1 MNTGAK
7 FLESKYAFLVIIS
20 IFVFVLLILT
30 VVYFKSG
37 PNGREIIT
45 KGMTLFGN
53 AIMILNLLILIYTK
67 LLERIKEQ
75 KDQVAKIN
83 DFSMTAINT
92 MFSQLYKE
100 KANLGDLYSEIFE
113 NKINPDKPIDINYYE
128 TNFLFIVFQIIHNVY
143 RSYYISGADT
153 NKYDASQYDSWENLI
168 LQIIRS
174 PKVQL
179 FYKRY
184 SHLFVS
190 LGFNDYIESQYFS
203 KVPRY
208 IDITPN
214 LHKTVDLATTTTT
227 NPQATKAA

>member
-1 MNTGAK
+1 MGTQSSR
-7 FLESKYAFLVIIS
+7 FLESKYAFLVVVA
-20 IFVFVLLILT
+20 IFVFVLLVLT
-30 VVYFKSG
+30 MIYFKSG
-37 PNGREIIT
+37 PAGREIIT

-75 KDQVAKIN
+75 KDQVGKIN

-92 MFSQLYKE
+92 IFSQFYKE
-100 KANLGDLYSEIFE
+100 KDNLGALYGEIFE
-113 NKINPDKPIDINYYE
+113 DKIDAKKPVELDYYE

-153 NKYDASQYDSWENLI
+153 NKYDVSQYDSWENLI
-168 LQIIRS
+168 LQIVKS

-190 LGFNDYIESQYFS
+190 LGFNDYIEKQYFNR
-203 KVPRY
+203 VPRY
-208 IDITPN
+208 IDINVGLP
-214 LHKTVDLATTTTT
+214 KTV
-227 NPQATKAA
+227 

>member
-1 MNTGAK
+1 MQSGK
-7 FLESKYAFLVIIS
+7 FLESKYAFLVVVA
-20 IFVFVLLILT
+20 IFVFILLSLT

-37 PNGREIIT
+37 PNGRELIT

-53 AIMILNLLILIYTK
+53 AVMILNLLILIYTK

-75 KDQVAKIN
+75 KDQVVKIN

-92 MFSQLYKE
+92 IFSHFYKE
-100 KANLGDLYSEIFE
+100 KNNLGALYGEIFE
-113 NKINPDKPIDINYYE
+113 AKVDKTKPVELDYYE

-168 LQIIRS
+168 LQIVKS

-190 LGFNDYIESQYFS
+190 LGFNDYIEKQYFNR
-203 KVPRY
+203 VPLY
-208 IDITPN
+208 IDISTN
-214 LHKTVDLATTTTT
+214 LPKTI
-227 NPQATKAA
+227 